1 MDSFNSFCDDVIS
14 KDNFHTG
21 YATMRRLGRKYRKQG
36 SIASNAQGFASVGG
50 PVVVQY
56 FQNAKPLDVQYGTLV
71 KFNVVTGE
79 EFKSNDMKG
88 YHGNSMAYNSRDGY
102 LYLCPAEDSG
112 GKDTRQRKQ
121 IFKIDKDSLSIVG
134 IVDLDDKTK
143 LNPIHSIGYDSV
155 DNCMILCDRKTLE
168 FYDADWNL
176 LFRVSLDDVLGFTP
190 LWMQGIQAN
199 RDILYYI
206 GGRKSQIWAMKID
219 FENRTVQY
227 KTTYTFDMWQENLYS
242 TGEIEGLGFN
252 NITGEIYVVSHI
264 TVGNWGGLTQYFVT
278 NPNFQI
284 AFSSSPIVTIQNP
297 NANPVNLYYG
307 SNDNY
312 NPDGSQSNPFSS
324 LLEAVI
330 AMRSPYTAFYNLQ
343 ITEDSDE
350 TLALANVNNAS
361 ITFNGNR
368 VGAVVM
374 INSHNLYF
382 TEINTSG
389 ISSYHKDA
397 VYSYHSS
404 FRTES
409 VTCKNV
415 HAESDSGYGL
425 FLEQSRAFILGT
437 STSVYA
443 KNSIVESPQLL
454 PDFSKDGKCS
464 TLHGSREVACISSMA
479 DVVYLTPD
487 DYPLYN
493 SIQVTIDINL
503 DDSRITYNMKSKT
516 TDVADF
522 IGYRIHADTLYMCV
536 FHLEKGDPDHSTI
549 ALYDLSDGKRK
560 ETMIYS
566 WMIKATLTDD

>member
-1 MDSFNSFCDDVIS
+1 MGTFDPFCDDTNKNS
-14 KDNFHTG
+14 FHTG

-36 SIASNAQGFASVGG
+36 FIASNAQGFASVGG

-79 EFKSNDMKG
+79 EFKSNDIKG

-102 LYLCPAEDSG
+102 LYLCPAEDSEG
-112 GKDTRQRKQ
+112 QDTRQRKQ
-121 IFKIDKDSLSIVG
+121 VFKIDRDSLSIVD
-134 IVDLDDKTK
+134 IVDLSNKTK

-155 DNCMILCDRKTLE
+155 DDCMILCDRNTLE

-176 LFRVSLDDVLGFTP
+176 LFRVSLEDVLGFTP
-190 LWMQGIQAN
+190 LWMQGIQVN

-206 GGRKSQIWAMKID
+206 GGRKSQIWAMKMD
-219 FENRTVQY
+219 FESRTVQY

-252 NITGEIYVVSHI
+252 HITGEIYVVSHI
-264 TVGNWGGLTQYFVT
+264 TVGNWGGFTQYFVT
-278 NPNFQI
+278 NQNFQV

-330 AMRSPYTAFYNLQ
+330 AMRSPYTAYYNLQ

-350 TLALANVNNAS
+350 TLVLANVNNAR
-361 ITFNGNR
+361 ITFNGNCVR
-368 VGAVVM
+368 AVVM
-374 INSHNLYF
+374 INSHNLCF
-382 TEINTSG
+382 AEIITNG

-397 VYSYHSS
+397 VYSCHSS
-404 FRTES
+404 FRAENVTCRNIHTES
-409 VTCKNV
+409 
-415 HAESDSGYGL
+415 DIGYGL
-425 FLEQSRAFILGT
+425 FLEQSHAFIAST

-443 KNSIVESPQLL
+443 KKSIVESPQILL
-454 PDFSKDGKCS
+454 NFSKDGKCS
-464 TLHGSREVACISSMA
+464 ILHGSKKVACISSMA
-479 DVVYLTPD
+479 DVVNLTPD

-493 SIQVTIDINL
+493 YIQVIIDINL
-503 DDSRITYNMKSKT
+503 NGSRIIFDMKSKA
-516 TDVADF
+516 TDMADF
-522 IGYRIHADTLYMCV
+522 IGYRIHADVLYMCV
-536 FHLEKGDPDHSTI
+536 FHLEKGDPDHSAV
-549 ALYDLSDGKRK
+549 ALYDLSEGRKK
-560 ETMIYS
+560 ETMIHS
-566 WMIKATLTDD
+566 WRIEAALTDD